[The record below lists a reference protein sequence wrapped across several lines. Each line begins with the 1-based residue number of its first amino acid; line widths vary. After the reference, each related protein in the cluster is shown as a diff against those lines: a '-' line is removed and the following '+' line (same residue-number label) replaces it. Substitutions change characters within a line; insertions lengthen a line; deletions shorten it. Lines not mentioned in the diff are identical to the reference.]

1 MSAVADYFSD
11 VHTRLDDLA
20 ASQAGSIDEAA
31 ALGSA
36 AIIARRPIHVYDT
49 GHLISHEFIDRTGGL
64 AAYTALSFGATVAR
78 GNEWIA
84 AERNPLD
91 SSGERSASLLVE
103 WLFEQGTIQPG
114 DPLILS
120 SVSGTN
126 ALLIELAL
134 QARARGVSVVA
145 VTGVDFSKELVSN
158 HSSEKRLFEL
168 ADVVLDNRVP
178 YGDAA
183 LTLDGAQAQI
193 AAWSGLAGATLMWA
207 VTVGIIEKSL
217 AAGTVPTIYTSYNLP
232 GGGEQYAAARA
243 RYRASGQ

>member
-11 VHTRLDDLA
+11 VHARLDDLA
-20 ASQAGSIDEAA
+20 RSQANVIEEAA

-36 AIIARRPIHVYDT
+36 AILARRPIHVFDT

-64 AAYTALSFGATVAR
+64 AAYTALSFGATLAR
-78 GNEWIA
+78 GNEWVA

-91 SSGERSASLLVE
+91 PTGERSASLLVE

-126 ALLIELAL
+126 ILLVELAQ
-134 QARARGVSVVA
+134 QARARGVTVVA
-145 VTGVDFSKELVSN
+145 VTGVDFSRELSSN
-158 HSSEKRLFEL
+158 HSSGKRLFEL
-168 ADVVLDNRVP
+168 ADVVLDNCVP

-183 LTLDGAQAQI
+183 LSLDTLDAPV
-193 AAWSGLAGATLMWA
+193 AAWSGLAGAALMWA
-207 VTVGIIEKSL
+207 VTVGIIEKCL

-232 GGGEQYAAARA
+232 GGGEHYAAARA
-243 RYRASGQ
+243 RYRESGQ